1 MSMVEEAGERGIK
14 ERFEVFIARILYERG
29 EKFFA
34 HLIIGV
40 SAAAAASVAFLGY
53 LHRAHWMDFL
63 TYALLIALGPYGFY
77 RLYYDRIID
86 SIEKVFPDFLRDLA
100 ENRRSGMSLVESLK
114 IQARGNYGKLTPYVQ
129 RMAAAMAWGV
139 TFYEVLDKLAQS
151 VNSSII
157 RRAIVI
163 IREGAE
169 GGGEFSDV
177 LMMASRDIRGLIEL
191 ELERRSQMIGYLMT
205 MYISFGVFLFVILMM
220 IKFFFPGMGGHL
232 TPLLPTASLPT
243 STPTPTPTSPAGK
256 FTIHRINL
264 EELLPTLYVGSLIQG
279 IGAGTVGGLVYE
291 GRPSG
296 AIKHIFIM
304 VIIAYLVFKLAGAI

>member
-1 MSMVEEAGERGIK
+1 MAEEVARRGIK
-14 ERFEVFIARILYERG
+14 ERFEILIARILYERG
-29 EKFFA
+29 EKFFS
-34 HLIIGV
+34 HLIIGI
-40 SAAAAASVAFLGY
+40 SAAAAASIGFLAY
-53 LHRAHWMDFL
+53 LHPEHWLDFL

-77 RLYYDRIID
+77 RLYYDKIID

-139 TFYEVLDKLAQS
+139 TFYEVLDKLAES
-151 VNSSII
+151 VNSKII
-157 RRAIVI
+157 KRAIVI

-232 TPLLPTASLPT
+232 VPLLPTT
-243 STPTPTPTSPAGK
+243 SKTSVGK
-256 FTIHRINL
+256 FTIHTISL
-264 EELLPTLYVGSLIQG
+264 QKLLPTLYLGSLIQG
-279 IGAGTVGGLVYE
+279 VGAGTVGGLVYE

-296 AIKHIFIM
+296 AVKHIFIM